1 VIRVSRLL
9 IVGLF
14 AATTAACSTISAINP
29 FDKGDS
35 DASLEGSAAPEER
48 KRIPLLALDQTL
60 TVADALKGVGFYLPP
75 PTAIAESP
83 LPGGNAEQAIEHS
96 AAAPAFQVAWR
107 RKIGQPSK
115 KATHITAPPVV
126 AAGRVYTLDAEA
138 GVGAFDAQTGAPI
151 WRVDLNPHIRRD
163 GVGFG
168 GGLAY
173 ADGRIYV
180 ASGFRFVAALDA
192 ATGAELWRT
201 QVNAAIHGAPTIA
214 LGRLYVININ
224 NQLQAFDLATGKLS
238 WQYQAL
244 IESARILKASSP
256 AVSGDTVIG
265 AFASGELTALRA
277 ANGTEL
283 WSSSLTR
290 ANRNNA
296 LSELRDI
303 AGRPAIYRGD
313 IFAASHSGVFA
324 AVDFRTGNARWEL
337 PVISVDSPWPAGDV
351 VYIVSKAGEVICVSR
366 SNGQVYWIRDLNE
379 GRAQTKVSKV
389 LGRET
394 ITREYWTGAVLASNR
409 LISVSNEG
417 RAVAMDPKTGAVQ
430 TFLQLGGSANIA
442 PVAAGGLLYV
452 LTDEAELVAI
462 R

>member
-1 VIRVSRLL
+1 MIRTSRLL
-9 IVGLF
+9 LIGLF
-14 AATTAACSTISAINP
+14 AATTAGCSTISALNP
-29 FDKGDS
+29 FDNGDA
-35 DASLEGSAAPEER
+35 DASREGAAAPEER
-48 KRIPLLALDQTL
+48 QRIPLLALDQQL
-60 TVADALKGVGFYLPP
+60 KVADALKGVGFYLPP
-75 PTAIAESP
+75 PATIAESP
-83 LPGGNAEQAIEHS
+83 LPGGNLEQAIEHS

-107 RKIGQPSK
+107 RKIGKPSK
-115 KATHITAPPVV
+115 AAIHITAPPVV

-151 WRVDLNPHIRRD
+151 WRVDLNPHVRRD

-168 GGLAY
+168 GGVAY
-173 ADGRIYV
+173 ADGRLYV

-201 QVNAAIHGAPTIA
+201 PVNAAIHGAPTIA
-214 LGRLYVININ
+214 LGRLYVINTN

-244 IESARILKASSP
+244 IEPARILKASSP
-256 AVSGDTVIG
+256 AVSGDTVVA

-277 ANGTEL
+277 ATGTEL

-303 AGRPAIYRGD
+303 AGRPSIYRGD
-313 IFAASHSGVFA
+313 VYAASHSGVFA

-351 VYIVSKAGEVICVSR
+351 VYVVSKAGEVVCVSR
-366 SNGQVYWIRDLNE
+366 VNGQVYWIRDLNE

-394 ITREYWTGAVLASNR
+394 ITREYWTGVVLASNR
-409 LISVSNEG
+409 LISVSNGG

-430 TFLQLGGSANIA
+430 SFIQLGGPANIA

-452 LTDEAELVAI
+452 LTDEGELVAI

>member
-1 VIRVSRLL
+1 VIRTSRLL
-9 IVGLF
+9 FIGLF
-14 AATTAACSTISAINP
+14 AAVTAGCSTLSAINP
-29 FDKGDS
+29 FDNGDS
-35 DASLEGSAAPEER
+35 NASREGAAAPEER
-48 KRIPLLALDQTL
+48 KRIPLLALDQQL

-75 PTAIAESP
+75 PQTIAESP
-83 LPGGNAEQAIEHS
+83 LPGGNAEQAVEHS

-107 RKIGQPSK
+107 RKIGQGSK
-115 KATHITAPPVV
+115 RATHITAPPVI

-151 WRVDLNPHIRRD
+151 WRVDLNPHLRRD
-163 GVGFG
+163 RVGFG

-173 ADGRIYV
+173 ADGRVYV

-201 QVNAAIHGAPTIA
+201 PVNTEIHGAPTIA

-224 NQLQAFDLATGKLS
+224 DQLQAFDLATGKLS

-244 IESARILKASSP
+244 MEPARILKANSP
-256 AVSGDTVIG
+256 AVSGDTIVA

-283 WSSSLTR
+283 WSNSLTR
-290 ANRNNA
+290 SNRNNA

-303 AGRPAIYRGD
+303 AGRPSIYKGD

-324 AVDFRTGNARWEL
+324 AIDFRTGNPRWEL
-337 PVISVDSPWPAGDV
+337 PVVSVDSPWPAGDV
-351 VYIVSKAGEVICVSR
+351 VYVVSKAGEVVCVSR
-366 SNGQVYWIRDLNE
+366 TNGQVYWIRDLNE
-379 GRAQTKVSKV
+379 GRAQTKISKV

-394 ITREYWTGAVLASNR
+394 ITREYWTGVVLASNR

-430 TFLQLGGSANIA
+430 TFIQLGGPADIA

-452 LTDEAELVAI
+452 LTDDGELVAI